1 MPIKPELRWLYPID
15 WRELSAAIRFGRAA
29 GRCEGCRRPH
39 GAWVWHLGDG
49 RWWDETAATW
59 RDGRG
64 RALAG
69 SGPAPTLA
77 GAPPYRLRRTRVVLA
92 AAHRDHDPT
101 HNRPTNLVALCQRC
115 HLNHDR
121 TGHLRRRRLAHMARY
136 ALGDLFLGAYRPAW
150 RWG

>member
-15 WRELSAAIRFGRAA
+15 WRELSATIRFGRAA
-29 GRCEGCRRPH
+29 GRCERCRRPH

-49 RWWDETAATW
+49 RWWDEGAATW

-64 RALAG
+64 RPIAW
-69 SGPAPTLA
+69 PADTASFPAQLV
-77 GAPPYRLRRTRVVLA
+77 GTRVILA

-101 HNRPTNLVALCQRC
+101 HNKPGNLVALCQRC

-121 TGHLRRRRLAHMARY
+121 TEHLRRRRLAYRARHT
-136 ALGDLFLGAYRPAW
+136 LGDLFLGAYRPAW
-150 RWG
+150 RRG